1 MTASEGL
8 QNQFEERT
16 ARALGP
22 AFRDARQRITG
33 VLDDALLREE
43 DLTDI
48 PLDVWDDLASAL
60 QSAVRPQLEAAYIEA
75 ARELSDTVNYGLDD
89 MALATAAQA
98 WAATYSF
105 DLVTGINATSKE
117 RLSSVLMDFFAAP
130 MTNKE
135 LQEKLG
141 AIYGPRRA
149 NTIAITEVTRAAA
162 EGQAWVARQLGQAGV
177 TMIPIWETRL
187 DEFVC
192 PVCGPRH
199 DTAQGTGWFM
209 LPPAHPNC
217 RCGVRY
223 QYVNI

>member
-1 MTASEGL
+1 MTVSEGL
-8 QNQFEERT
+8 QNEYERRT

-22 AFRDARQRITG
+22 AFRESRQRITA
-33 VLDDALLREE
+33 VLDDALLRQE
-43 DLTDI
+43 DLKDI
-48 PLDVWDDLASAL
+48 PLDVWDDLASEL
-60 QSAVRPQLEAAYIEA
+60 QRAIRPQLEAAYLEA
-75 ARELSDTVNYGLDD
+75 AQELSDALGYGLDD
-89 MALATAAQA
+89 MALASAAQK

-105 DLVTGINATSKE
+105 DLVTGINATSRE
-117 RLSSVLMDFFAAP
+117 RLAVVLTDFFAAP
-130 MTNKE
+130 MSNRE
-135 LQEKLG
+135 LQEKLA

-177 TMIPIWETRL
+177 TMFPIWETRL

-223 QYVNI
+223 QYMKI